1 MLNPGVSMK
10 KTTTFVLIAA
20 LSLAAAPAFSAAK
33 PWYASRL
40 EALGFQIFDPP
51 SEPKDFKV
59 LTLAGSSKLRS
70 SSKGKVV
77 LLNFWA
83 TWCPP
88 CQAEI
93 PSIEALSRAMK
104 DLPFEVFAVDLGEAP
119 VPVKTFVAEKKMSYP
134 VYLDPTNSLARTYA
148 SQGIPTTYILDK
160 SGKFI
165 ASMVGSFDYTK
176 PEFLNLIK
184 EIALKE
190 SSLKESVTK

>member
-1 MLNPGVSMK
+1 MR
-10 KTTTFVLIAA
+10 KTTTLALIAT
-20 LSLAAAPAFSAAK
+20 LSLAAVLPAFSAAK
-33 PWYASRL
+33 PWYAPRL
-40 EALGFQIFDPP
+40 ESLGFQVFDPP
-51 SEPKDFKV
+51 TEPKDFRV
-59 LTLAGSSKLRS
+59 LSLSGSSKLRS
-70 SSKGKVV
+70 SSKGKIV

-104 DLPFEVFAVDLGEAP
+104 DLPFEIFAVDLGEAP
-119 VPVKTFVAEKKMSYP
+119 IPVKTFVAEKKMSYP

-165 ASMVGSFDYTK
+165 ASMVGAFDYMK

-184 EIALKE
+184 EIA
-190 SSLKESVTK
+190 TK